1 MAGGLVLPARF
12 VLVMAAHDRKRSEI
26 MAAKTRAEL
35 LAYLDELAVEATT
48 IDHPPL
54 YTVAQSQALR
64 GTIDGG
70 HTKNLFLKDKKGA
83 YFLVTVEED
92 ATVDLKTIHRVIGAS
107 GRVSF
112 GSADALM
119 RLLGVEPGSVTV
131 FGLINDVDHQ
141 VKLVLDAGLI
151 RHDFVNC
158 HPLTN
163 DATTRIAKDDLLR
176 FLDAIAHPPVILN
189 VTGQ

>member
-1 MAGGLVLPARF
+1 
-12 VLVMAAHDRKRSEI
+12 
-26 MAAKTRAEL
+26 MAAKTRADL
-35 LAYLDELAVEATT
+35 LAFLEQLAIEATT

-70 HTKNLFLKDKKGA
+70 HTKNLFLKDKKGR
-83 YFLVTVEED
+83 YFLVTVEEE
-92 ATVDLKTIHRVIGAS
+92 ATVDLKSIHRLIGAS

-131 FGLINDVDHQ
+131 FGLINDVDNQ
-141 VKLVLDAGLI
+141 VTLVLDAGLM
-151 RHDFVNC
+151 RHELVNC

-163 DATTRIAKDDLLR
+163 DATTQIAKDDLVR
-176 FLDAIAHPPVILN
+176 FLDAIGHQPVILN

>member
-1 MAGGLVLPARF
+1 
-12 VLVMAAHDRKRSEI
+12 
-26 MAAKTRAEL
+26 MAAKTRADL
-35 LAYLDELAVEATT
+35 LAFLEQLAIEATT

-70 HTKNLFLKDKKGA
+70 HTKNLFLKDKKGR
-83 YFLVTVEED
+83 YFLVTVEEE
-92 ATVDLKTIHRVIGAS
+92 ATVDLKSIHRLIGAS

-131 FGLINDVDHQ
+131 FGLINDVDNQ
-141 VKLVLDAGLI
+141 VTLVLDAGLM
-151 RHDFVNC
+151 RHELVNC

-163 DATTRIAKDDLLR
+163 DATTQIAKDDLVR
-176 FLDAIAHPPVILN
+176 FLDAIGHQPAILN

>member
-1 MAGGLVLPARF
+1 
-12 VLVMAAHDRKRSEI
+12 

-35 LAYLDELAVEATT
+35 LAFLDQLALEATT

-70 HTKNLFLKDKKGA
+70 HTKNLFLKDKKGS

-92 ATVDLKTIHRVIGAS
+92 ATVDLKSIHRTIGAS

-112 GSADALM
+112 GSAEALM

-131 FGLINDVDHQ
+131 FGLINDVDNQ
-141 VKLVLDAGLI
+141 VTLVLDAGLM
-151 RHDFVNC
+151 RHELVNC

-163 DATTRIAKDDLLR
+163 DATTQIAKEDLLR
-176 FLDAIAHPPVILN
+176 FLDAIGHEPAILN
-189 VTGQ
+189 VAGQ